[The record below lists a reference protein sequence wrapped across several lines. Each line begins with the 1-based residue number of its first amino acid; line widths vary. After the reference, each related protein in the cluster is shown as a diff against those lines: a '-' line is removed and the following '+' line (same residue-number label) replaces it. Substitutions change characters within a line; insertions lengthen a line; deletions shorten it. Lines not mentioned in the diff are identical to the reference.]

1 MGRKIKANLNTE
13 MSIGSDKTF
22 TDKSDLYDLGNLKSR
37 MEKYLENHGMVD
49 GLITRWLAH

>member
-13 MSIGSDKTF
+13 TSIGSDKTF
-22 TDKSDLYDLGNLKSR
+22 TDKSDQYHLENLKIR
-37 MEKYLENHGMVD
+37 MENHMENHGMID